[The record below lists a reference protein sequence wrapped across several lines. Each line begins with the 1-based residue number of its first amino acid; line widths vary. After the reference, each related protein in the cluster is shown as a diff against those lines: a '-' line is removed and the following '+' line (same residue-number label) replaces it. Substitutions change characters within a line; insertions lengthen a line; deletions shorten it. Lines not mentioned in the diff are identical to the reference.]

1 MTHSEI
7 QLTGSNMTEWNGFRV
22 IAVEDPQVEINY
34 QINKDQEDFKNKEKS
49 EELIDSLKDLLA
61 SGYVLYHTA
70 HGFHWNMKGEDFYE
84 YHKLFLKIYEDIYE
98 SLDPIAENIVK
109 LGSRAPFAMGELSG
123 RSKIKE
129 VGQVPEEMR
138 ALVESFKEMNSQF
151 IDSVKKTFIIANN
164 SNEQGIANFIA
175 ERIDQ
180 HQKWDWFLKA
190 SLGEK

>member
-1 MTHSEI
+1 M
-7 QLTGSNMTEWNGFRV
+7 LDNFRTFSKE
-22 IAVEDPQVEINY
+22 AVT
-34 QINKDQEDFKNKEKS
+34 KKEPV
-49 EELIDSLKDLLA
+49 LIDSLKDLLSA
-61 SGYVLYHTA
+61 GYVLYHTA

-109 LGSRAPFAMGELSG
+109 LGDIAPFAMNELSN

-129 VGQVPEEMR
+129 TNLAPTDLKELTR
-138 ALVESFKEMNSQF
+138 AFQGMNSEY
-151 IDSVKKTFIIANN
+151 ISELKNTFDVANRV
-164 SNEQGIANFIA
+164 NEQGVANFIA

>member
-1 MTHSEI
+1 MTHLVV
-7 QLTGSNMTEWNGFRV
+7 QLTGSSMSDWNGFRV
-22 IAVEDPQVEINY
+22 ISAEDSE
-34 QINKDQEDFKNKEKS
+34 QENS
-49 EELIDSLKDLLA
+49 EDLITSLKKLLA

-109 LGSRAPFAMGELSG
+109 LGGEAPFSMSELSNL
-123 RSKIKE
+123 SKIEE
-129 VGQVPEEMR
+129 VNQVPKEMKE
-138 ALVESFKEMNSQF
+138 LVETFQEMNNQF
-151 IDSVKKTFIIANN
+151 IKSVKKTFIIAND
-164 SNEQGIANFIA
+164 SNEQGVANFIA